1 MHRHFHFLFHFRV
14 IIESPGDGHKHTF
27 CAEDLPFFNGKPRNV
42 IWKPNCRNNVQES
55 QATLLGTLLNADP
68 VGNTKFVI
76 DQVNPLA
83 TNPLNGLGVISDTF
97 NELMNAPQTVS
108 KVIKRIDSKM
118 KN

>member
-1 MHRHFHFLFHFRV
+1 M
-14 IIESPGDGHKHTF
+14 
-27 CAEDLPFFNGKPRNV
+27 
-42 IWKPNCRNNVQES
+42 QES

-97 NELMNAPQTVS
+97 NELMIAPQTVS

>member
-1 MHRHFHFLFHFRV
+1 M
-14 IIESPGDGHKHTF
+14 
-27 CAEDLPFFNGKPRNV
+27 
-42 IWKPNCRNNVQES
+42 QES

-97 NELMNAPQTVS
+97 NELMIAPQTVS

-118 KN
+118 KT